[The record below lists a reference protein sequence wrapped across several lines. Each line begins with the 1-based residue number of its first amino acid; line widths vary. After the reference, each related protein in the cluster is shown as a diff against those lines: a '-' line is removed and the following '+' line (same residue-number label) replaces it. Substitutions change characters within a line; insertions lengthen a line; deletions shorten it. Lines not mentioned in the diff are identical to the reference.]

1 MYQKVGTAA
10 AMGATGGLAYTGVH
24 VVWLLLAAFALI
36 AAGAALL
43 RILPKPSRRHR

>member
-24 VVWLLLAAFALI
+24 VLWFVLAGFALI

-43 RILPKPSRRHR
+43 RVLPRSRRDS